1 MIKAVIYTEKE
12 KVCGFYIKGHAGQGE
27 HGKDIVCA
35 AVSAI
40 AYTALGTL
48 DEMVSKPEY
57 IEKDGEMNF
66 FLKRQ
71 KNDDST
77 LICHTI
83 LETVRVGLLQIQQEY
98 PEHIEVKIEKG
109 GFIG

>member
-57 IEKDGEMNF
+57 IEKDGEMKF

-71 KNDDST
+71 KNDDSA

-109 GFIG
+109 GF